1 MNDDTALGA
10 VRDFLA
16 TARDSLTEVHMDTP
30 PDMIVRKG
38 RGRRRRHRLAG
49 AAGALAGMALVALA
63 LTTLLAAGQADHQA
77 TARLAAWTVT
87 RQANGDVTVTISQ
100 LQDPAGLQAT
110 LQADGVPA
118 NVSFSG
124 PPVSPAC
131 DLYRVGTFSES
142 AAQLNSVVQLDPG
155 DQSAILV
162 IQPSALPSGT
172 GLAIYDRPG
181 EQLPPGS
188 SFPFPLGVGLVYASQ
203 QCTGSS

>member
-1 MNDDTALGA
+1 MNDDTALDA
-10 VRDFLA
+10 VRDSLA
-16 TARDSLTEVHMDTP
+16 TARDSLTGVHMDMP

-38 RGRRRRHRLAG
+38 RGRRRRHRLVG

-63 LTTLLAAGQADHQA
+63 LTTLLPVGRAGHR
-77 TARLAAWTVT
+77 TTVRLAAWTVV
-87 RQANGDVTVTISQ
+87 RQANGDVTVTIRQ

-110 LQADGVPA
+110 LRADGVPA

-131 DLYRVGTFSES
+131 DLYHVGTFSASE
-142 AAQLNSVVQLDPG
+142 AQLHRVVQLNPG
-155 DQSAILV
+155 DRSAVLV

-172 GLAIYDRPG
+172 GMSIYDRPG

-203 QCTGSS
+203 KCTGSS